1 MVDMR
6 RRFPSLAVRLAAPAD
21 DGVWIR
27 LREALW
33 PGSADD
39 HRREIAEY
47 FRSPR
52 LASACL
58 VAELSAVGVVG
69 FAEVGLRPY
78 AEGCRSSP
86 VGYLEG
92 IFVAEPYRAR
102 GVGTALVEAA
112 EQWARD
118 RGCTEMASDREL
130 DNEGSGI
137 FHAAVGYQEVE
148 RIVCF
153 RKPL

>member
-1 MVDMR
+1 MLDTR
-6 RRFPSLAVRLAAPAD
+6 RRLASLAVRPVAPAD
-21 DGVWIR
+21 NGAWLR
-27 LREALW
+27 LRRVLW
-33 PGSADD
+33 PGSTDD
-39 HRREIAEY
+39 HRREIADY
-47 FRSPR
+47 FESPPTS
-52 LASACL
+52 SACL
-58 VAELSAVGVVG
+58 VAEGTGEIVG
-69 FAEVGLRPY
+69 FVEVGLRAY

-92 IFVAEPYRAR
+92 IFVVEPHRAR
-102 GVGTALVEAA
+102 GVGSALVEAA
-112 EQWARD
+112 EQWARG

-130 DNEGSGI
+130 QNEGSGI